1 MGLDVKDLTPEEL
14 DYFNERSAIMEEAN
28 KGMSRW
34 EADKRALEEVERKRK
49 LF

>member
-1 MGLDVKDLTPEEL
+1 MSLDVKDLNENER
-14 DYFNERSAIMEEAN
+14 DYFEERAAIMEEGN